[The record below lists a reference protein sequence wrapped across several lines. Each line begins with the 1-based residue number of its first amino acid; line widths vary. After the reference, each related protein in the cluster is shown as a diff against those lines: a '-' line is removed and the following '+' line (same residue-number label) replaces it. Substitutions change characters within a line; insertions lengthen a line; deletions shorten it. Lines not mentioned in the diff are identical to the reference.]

1 MTRGNQREIDRA
13 RAQARDAKKPQKA
26 ESGQNQVN
34 RQMSDAEIM
43 REKQRRA
50 ELKAQGIDP
59 DAEDQGKEK
68 KFDDSYLKKYQVDYG
83 EEQAD
88 EEEEKK
94 EEELPVKQPS
104 KPAVQKKK

>member
-13 RAQARDAKKPQKA
+13 RAAARNSKKPQKV
-26 ESGQNQVN
+26 ESGQNQTN
-34 RQMSDAEIM
+34 RKMTDAEIM

-59 DAEDQGKEK
+59 DAVDQQKEK
-68 KFDDSYLKKYQVDYG
+68 NFVDYDDAKYQFDYG
-83 EEQAD
+83 DEQAE

-94 EEELPVKQPS
+94 EEEYPVQ
-104 KPAVQKKK
+104 QK